1 MRSVMK
7 RADRNMILDVVDTL
21 YARPLR
27 RRWNDDVKAQ
37 LVAES
42 YAPGAVVS
50 QVAHRHKI
58 SPQLLSAWRKAAR
71 RGLLKPVDGPAP
83 MAKRPA
89 GTTAI
94 LDRSSSSGETCSA
107 LGSPGPGHQFVQTGG
122 RPEIDQ
128 LGEDV
133 GQIGLRLDAAEL
145 AGFDQ
150 RSDAGPVLRALIRA
164 GAIVPGF

>member
-1 MRSVMK
+1 VNGFVNTARPSAQLSTGSARLWVSGYFRPPCCK
-7 RADRNMILDVVDTL
+7 RASLQYAFRHEESGSQHDLDVVDTL
-21 YARPLR
+21 HARPLR

-71 RGLLKPVDGPAP
+71 RRLLKPVDGPAP

-89 GTTAI
+89 GTTRAAAAPV
-94 LDRSSSSGETCSA
+94 SA
-107 LGSPGPGHQFVQTGG
+107 PGVSRDFVSHFREIVVFRQARNLGKLHNTVH
-122 RPEIDQ
+122 
-128 LGEDV
+128 
-133 GQIGLRLDAAEL
+133 
-145 AGFDQ
+145 
-150 RSDAGPVLRALIRA
+150 
-164 GAIVPGF
+164 